1 MIGLFDNAA
10 VDVLTLVLLAGVL
23 FVVLRFV
30 GWALRVLP
38 ASRARAELT
47 ERLWP
52 AVAAIVVVVYLLV
65 AANVLMGRAPGLSP
79 FAGVTVLALFVALSW
94 WILRDTVSGVF
105 LRAGRTFREG
115 DFVRIGDV
123 EGHVERL
130 GWRAM
135 VVVTQDGNEAII
147 PYTVAARASVVRT
160 PEQAQAS
167 PHVFR
172 IPLTDG
178 RNVGTVKQIVR
189 RAALLSHW
197 SSIVRH
203 PELRLDGEDTLE
215 VTIFVLDA
223 ERGYEVEAA
232 IMGALKEAER
242 SPSTQRYPAAKS
254 RPQKN

>member
-23 FVVLRFV
+23 FVVLRFA

-52 AVAAIVVVVYLLV
+52 AVAAIVVVVYMLV

-79 FAGVTVLALFVALSW
+79 FAGVAVLALFVALSW

-115 DFVRIGDV
+115 DYVKIDEV
-123 EGHVERL
+123 EGHVEKL

-135 VVVTQDGNEAII
+135 VVVTHDGNEAIV
-147 PYTVAARASVVRT
+147 PYSVAARASVVRT

-167 PHVFR
+167 PHIFR
-172 IPLTDG
+172 IPLADG
-178 RNVGTVKQIVR
+178 RNVGAVKAVVR

-197 SSIVRH
+197 SSIVRE
-203 PELRLDGEDTLE
+203 PELRLEGEDTLE

-232 IMGALKEAER
+232 IRAALKEAER
-242 SPSTQRYPAAKS
+242 APKTQRYPAPKS
-254 RPQKN
+254 RPQRN